1 MNSLTQ
7 SRKKSNS
14 GPNTNWIKLYLTGF
28 DVTRLGDV
36 FRMGDVQK
44 INFIYSN
51 PEVVDWI
58 YVGDEILE
66 KAFLHTHISN
76 FSNMLKIAV
85 VAVCKSYSL
94 PTPVKV
100 NYHQF

>member
-58 YVGDEILE
+58 YVGR
-66 KAFLHTHISN
+66 
-76 FSNMLKIAV
+76 
-85 VAVCKSYSL
+85 VCVLYGKL
-94 PTPVKV
+94 IIGVCV
-100 NYHQF
+100 LNE